1 MGKKSLNVRVD
12 EEIIAKMNYFCGVLS
27 MSQSDFVAS
36 AILGACEKI
45 QFLRSGGAF
54 ITVPNPQNFSYKQ
67 EDADSI
73 ISALSNIANYVTE
86 KNPSLDG
93 GLNDIVAFYVQ
104 RLKKDTED
112 QKEIHKNNMINDSEN
127 LKGGEK

>member
-1 MGKKSLNVRVD
+1 MGRKSLNVRVD
-12 EEIIAKMNYFCGVLS
+12 EDVIAKMNYFCGVLS
-27 MSQSDFVAS
+27 MSQSDFVEN
-36 AILGACEKI
+36 AILGACEKV

-54 ITVPNPQNFSYKQ
+54 ITVPNPQNFRYTEEQ
-67 EDADSI
+67 ADSI
-73 ISALSNIANYVTE
+73 ISALSNIANYVTTT
-86 KNPSLDG
+86 NTSIDA

-112 QKEIHKNNMINDSEN
+112 QREIHKNNMINDSEN